1 MHAHGKNPA
10 IIAFNQGKRP
20 DVLTLAELDANLAVA
35 RAVTIAG
42 WHLERVEVA
51 SLAEWRAWLAA
62 HHGQR
67 ESIWLVRWKKGRGPH
82 LAYGDVVDEALCWGW
97 IDSLP
102 RKLDDDRSMLL
113 LSPRK
118 KGSAWSAVNKAKVAR
133 LMAAGRMQ
141 VAGLAK
147 IAAAKAD
154 GSWDRLNAVDALK
167 IPDDLAQVLA
177 GAGSAADNFAAFSPS
192 SRRGILEWIQQARRP
207 ETRARRVAETARL
220 AALGLR
226 ANFPEAKGR

>member
-1 MHAHGKNPA
+1 M
-10 IIAFNQGKRP
+10 
-20 DVLTLAELDANLAVA
+20 
-35 RAVTIAG
+35 AG
-42 WHLERVEVA
+42 EHLERVEAA

-62 HHGQR
+62 HQGQR

-118 KGSAWSAVNKAKVAR
+118 KGSAWSAVNKAKVER
-133 LMAAGRMQ
+133 LIAAGRMQ
-141 VAGLAK
+141 TAGLAK
-147 IAAAKAD
+147 IEAAKAD
-154 GSWDRLNAVDALK
+154 GSWDRLNAVETLAV
-167 IPDDLAQVLA
+167 PDDLAAVLTA
-177 GAGSAADNFAAFSPS
+177 VGEDAVRNFAAFSPS
-192 SRRGILEWIQQARRP
+192 SRRGILEWIQQAQRP
-207 ETRARRVAETARL
+207 ETRARRMAETARL

>member
-1 MHAHGKNPA
+1 M
-10 IIAFNQGKRP
+10 
-20 DVLTLAELDANLAVA
+20 
-35 RAVTIAG
+35 AG
-42 WHLERVEVA
+42 EHLERVEAA
-51 SLAEWRAWLAA
+51 SLDEWRAWLAA
-62 HHGQR
+62 YHGQR
-67 ESIWLVRWKKGRGPH
+67 DSIWLVRWKKGRGPH

-102 RKLDDDRSMLL
+102 RKLDADRSMLL

-118 KGSAWSAVNKAKVAR
+118 KGSAWSAVNKAKVER

-154 GSWDRLNAVDALK
+154 GSWDRLNAVETLAV
-167 IPDDLAQVLA
+167 PDDLAAVLTA
-177 GAGSAADNFAAFSPS
+177 VGEDAVRNFAAFSPS
-192 SRRGILEWIQQARRP
+192 SRRGILEWIQQAQRP
-207 ETRARRVAETARL
+207 ETRARRMAETARL

-226 ANFPEAKGR
+226 ANFQEAKGQ

>member
-1 MHAHGKNPA
+1 M
-10 IIAFNQGKRP
+10 
-20 DVLTLAELDANLAVA
+20 A
-35 RAVTIAG
+35 RAVKIAG
-42 WHLERVEVA
+42 WHLERVEAA

-102 RKLDDDRSMLL
+102 RK
-113 LSPRK
+113 
-118 KGSAWSAVNKAKVAR
+118 KGSAWSAVNKAKVER

-154 GSWDRLNAVDALK
+154 GSWDRLNAVDALN
-167 IPDDLAQVLA
+167 IPDDLAQALA

-226 ANFPEAKGR
+226 ANFPEAKGQ